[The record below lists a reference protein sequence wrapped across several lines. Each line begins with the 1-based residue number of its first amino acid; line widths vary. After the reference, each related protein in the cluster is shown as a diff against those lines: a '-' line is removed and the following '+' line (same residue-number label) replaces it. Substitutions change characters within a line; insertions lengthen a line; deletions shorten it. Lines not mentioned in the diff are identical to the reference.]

1 MKTTTKIACAYCRVS
16 TDLEEQK
23 KSIVEQQKQWLEFFE
38 ENKITIAEVGCLC
51 HREIIGTKADGTP
64 KKGKLIVESRNDGL
78 FVDEGISG
86 TTLKNRKAFQQMVED
101 AKLHKFDII
110 YTEDIT
116 RFTRSMEDGLQVIK
130 DLRQIGVGVF
140 FRKENINSLD
150 TSKEFEIQLRIS
162 IAQEESRVKSERM
175 KWGMKR
181 LHLAGGWNSVAPY
194 GYDIVKGRLQI
205 NESQAEV
212 VRLIYNM
219 YINHHKGIGSICN
232 YLNDSEIPTQK
243 GVQWSQIQI
252 RRILCNQ
259 IYTGEMRTHTVE
271 TDDITRHT
279 RRAVP
284 ESEHIVIPEEKL
296 RILSDDTF
304 HMAQVEQARR
314 AENYSQGNGIS
325 TKHLLSTLLYC
336 AYCGG
341 AFKRKK
347 RHTYIRKDGT
357 SKDIGYEWTCGIND
371 MYGERKAKGGKCP
384 GGRNALIEEDVIEA
398 IKYEILQLK
407 RSSLDTSFE
416 WYLAERFKDIREEDI
431 EKLCGQQ
438 KDLEGE
444 MRLLRQDRLHEVIS
458 EDVYEDSL
466 RQLNEEL
473 SAVKATISRIERIQ
487 QEKIFLRELYEG
499 YKKTIQEVDVNNLT
513 SATLKNIFQKILVRY
528 RVDESGKKIPYLRFV
543 YKFLDITSDDLLEA
557 QGGET
562 NIKVYTPMYQYKVAS
577 MLDQF

>member
-1 MKTTTKIACAYCRVS
+1 MKTTAKIACAYCRVS

-23 KSIVEQQKQWLEFFE
+23 KSIKEQQKQWKDYFKEHVIQSFE
-38 ENKITIAEVGCLC
+38 GGCIY
-51 HREIIGTKADGTP
+51 HRNIVGTKADGSP
-64 KKGKLIVESRNDGL
+64 KKGKLIIEPRGDGL
-78 FVDEGISG
+78 YVDEGVTG
-86 TTLKNRKAFQQMVED
+86 TSLKNRKAFQQMVED

-181 LHLAGGWNSVAPY
+181 LHLNGGWNSVAPF
-194 GYDIVKGRLQI
+194 GYDIIDGRLQI
-205 NESQAEV
+205 NEAQAEV
-212 VRLIYNM
+212 VRLIYDM
-219 YINHHKGIGSICN
+219 YMNQHKGIGSICRH
-232 YLNDSEIPTQK
+232 LNGLGILTQK
-243 GVQWSQIQI
+243 GVQWSQITV

-259 IYTGEMRTHTVE
+259 IYTGEMRTHTIE

-279 RRAVP
+279 KKIVP
-284 ESEHIVIPEEKL
+284 EAEHIVIHKEEL

-304 HMAQVEQARR
+304 HMTQVEQSRR
-314 AENYSQGNGIS
+314 KENYSMGNGVS
-325 TKHLLSTLLYC
+325 TTHLLSTILYC
-336 AYCGG
+336 AYCGS

-347 RHTYIRKDGT
+347 RHTYVRKDGT
-357 SKDIGYEWTCGIND
+357 SKDDGYEWTCLITD
-371 MYGERKAKGGKCP
+371 LYGARKTKGGKCS
-384 GGRNALIEEDVIEA
+384 GGRNALIEADVIEA
-398 IKYEILQLK
+398 IKFEICQLK
-407 RSSLDTSFE
+407 QSSLDTSFK
-416 WYLAERFKDIREEDI
+416 WYLAERFKDIREDDM
-431 EKLCGQQ
+431 EKLLNQQ

-473 SAVKATISRIERIQ
+473 SGVKGRISRIERIQ
-487 QEKIFLRELYEG
+487 QEKKYLRELYEK
-499 YKKTIQEVDVNNLT
+499 YKQAIQEVDVDNLT
-513 SATLKNIFQKILVRY
+513 NATLKNIFQKILVRY
-528 RVDESGKKIPYLRFV
+528 RIDESGKKIPYLRFV
-543 YKFLDITSDDLLEA
+543 YKFLDSDSDSLLEA
-557 QGGET
+557 QADKAGLK
-562 NIKVYTPMYQYKVAS
+562 IYTPLYQYKIMAE
-577 MLDQF
+577 LDEN